1 MENARIARFNK
12 CFDFFREEVKILNP
26 HVIIAF
32 GEAAYKHIK
41 SKRNKLPYQ
50 NIVRR
55 ESDPTVN
62 NNTPIVRLNFCQ
74 GQFWANME
82 PDSESI
88 IDVCS
93 LPKGSHLLWRWSI
106 IFLKRLIQRLCL

>member
-1 MENARIARFNK
+1 M
-12 CFDFFREEVKILNP
+12 EEVKIVNP
-26 HVIIAF
+26 DVIIAL
-32 GEAAYKHIK
+32 GEATYKHIK

-50 NIVRR
+50 NIVGR

-62 NNTPIVRLNFCQ
+62 NNTPIVRLDFYQ

-82 PDSESI
+82 PDSESL

-93 LPKGSHLLWRWSI
+93 LSKGSHLLWRWS
-106 IFLKRLIQRLCL
+106 FTLFCRLF